1 MLQRIRRWLHGK
13 RAAALAEPGDLAG
26 ALALEAGYLCN
37 RVMQD
42 YARMRT
48 GRGWPSLFSSSV
60 FQERLD
66 AARHR
71 AAPLC
76 LVWVT
81 RAARLAAHDMLVA
94 DDMRA
99 DRDLPVGGALATWDR
114 AAHFDA
120 TLQREALAAL
130 DRLKMVDGTAQD
142 DARAVIERLA
152 ERPPTDLR
160 SMVSRPGAARFHALL
175 PLDPIDNPD
184 RRQGEEEVLRN
195 LLRLVLAG
203 IHARFVRDM
212 DAAQIA
218 GVSGNSPISGTPAP
232 C

>member
-1 MLQRIRRWLHGK
+1 VLERFRRWLRGD
-13 RAAALAEPGDLAG
+13 RAVALADCDDLAG

-48 GRGWPSLFSSSV
+48 GRGWPALFSSPA

-66 AARHR
+66 AARDR

-81 RAARLAAHDMLVA
+81 RAARLAAHDMLLA
-94 DDMRA
+94 DA
-99 DRDLPVGGALATWDR
+99 ATARER
-114 AAHFDA
+114 AARFDEV
-120 TLQREALAAL
+120 LQREALAAL
-130 DRLKMVDGTAQD
+130 DRLTAAGGEVED
-142 DARAVIERLA
+142 DVRAALEQLA
-152 ERPPTDLR
+152 MRPPLDLR
-160 SMVSRPGAARFHALL
+160 AMVSRPGAARFHALL
-175 PLDPIDNPD
+175 PLDPIDDPD

-203 IHARFVRDM
+203 IHARFSREI
-212 DAAQIA
+212 DAVGIA
-218 GVSGNSPISGTPAP
+218 GAPENSPISGSPAP

>member
-1 MLQRIRRWLHGK
+1 MLERFRRWLRGD
-13 RAAALAEPGDLAG
+13 RAVALADCDDLAG

-48 GRGWPSLFSSSV
+48 GRGWPALFSSPA

-66 AARHR
+66 AARDR

-81 RAARLAAHDMLVA
+81 RAARLAAHDMLLA
-94 DDMRA
+94 DA
-99 DRDLPVGGALATWDR
+99 ATARER
-114 AAHFDA
+114 AARFDEV
-120 TLQREALAAL
+120 LQREALAAL
-130 DRLKMVDGTAQD
+130 DRLTAAGGEVED
-142 DARAVIERLA
+142 DVRAVLGQLA
-152 ERPPTDLR
+152 VRPPLDLR
-160 SMVSRPGAARFHALL
+160 AMVSRPGAARFHALL
-175 PLDPIDNPD
+175 PLDPIDDPD

-203 IHARFVRDM
+203 IHARFSREI
-212 DAAQIA
+212 DAVGIA
-218 GVSGNSPISGTPAP
+218 GARENSPISGSPAP

>member
-13 RAAALAEPGDLAG
+13 RAAVLVEPGDLAA

-48 GRGWPSLFSSSV
+48 GRGWPALFSSPA

-66 AARHR
+66 AARHG

-76 LVWVT
+76 LVWVA
-81 RAARLAAHDMLVA
+81 RAARLAAHDMLA
-94 DDMRA
+94 EDDMRA
-99 DRDLPVGGALATWDR
+99 GVSLPVGDAVTARERTVR
-114 AAHFDA
+114 FD
-120 TLQREALAAL
+120 TILQREALAAL
-130 DRLKMVDGTAQD
+130 GLLTAEGSGID
-142 DARAVIERLA
+142 DDVRVALEQLAARAPA
-152 ERPPTDLR
+152 DLR
-160 SMVSRPGAARFHALL
+160 SMISRPGAARFHALL
-175 PLDPIDNPD
+175 PLDPIDEPD

-195 LLRLVLAG
+195 LLRLVLAC
-203 IHARFVRDM
+203 IHARFARDM
-212 DAAQIA
+212 DAARIA
-218 GVSGNSPISGTPAP
+218 GIPGNSPISGSPAP